1 MFGAAFT
8 NLHLNISQEQVQFV
22 LTTFFFC
29 LGILSTIVAL
39 YFIMNSRKAYDSYLA
54 EEDDEL
60 NELAYIKMYRS
71 LDYGTAAYNVLQVS
85 MFFSLVTVL
94 PSHDLPLSVFLLAVL
109 TILVGSFCVKTTSKI
124 RNYQI
129 PILATPKEVLDYLET
144 YDEGEKQA
152 EMAEAYLIL
161 FKLNQLILPS
171 VYIILFALS
180 IILGEVQLVGV
191 LITALIHLYINI
203 AQLRKTKRYFK

>member
-1 MFGAAFT
+1 MKKKHLLLLLGSLLLGGLIGMFGVAFT

-71 LDYGTAAYNVLQVS
+71 LDYGTVAYNVLQVS

-129 PILATPKEVLDYLET
+129 SILATPKEVLDYLET

-152 EMAEAYLIL
+152 EMY
-161 FKLNQLILPS
+161 
-171 VYIILFALS
+171 
-180 IILGEVQLVGV
+180 
-191 LITALIHLYINI
+191 
-203 AQLRKTKRYFK
+203 

>member
-1 MFGAAFT
+1 
-8 NLHLNISQEQVQFV
+8 
-22 LTTFFFC
+22 
-29 LGILSTIVAL
+29 
-39 YFIMNSRKAYDSYLA
+39 
-54 EEDDEL
+54 
-60 NELAYIKMYRS
+60 MYRS
-71 LDYGTAAYNVLQVS
+71 LDYGTVAYNVLQVS

-109 TILVGSFCVKTTSKI
+109 TILVGSFCIKTTSKI

-129 PILATPKEVLDYLET
+129 SILATPKEVLDYLET

-171 VYIILFALS
+171 VYIFLFALS

>member
-1 MFGAAFT
+1 M
-8 NLHLNISQEQVQFV
+8 
-22 LTTFFFC
+22 
-29 LGILSTIVAL
+29 
-39 YFIMNSRKAYDSYLA
+39 
-54 EEDDEL
+54 
-60 NELAYIKMYRS
+60 
-71 LDYGTAAYNVLQVS
+71 
-85 MFFSLVTVL
+85 L

-124 RNYQI
+124 RNYQLS
-129 PILATPKEVLDYLET
+129 ILATPKEVLDYLET

-180 IILGEVQLVGV
+180 IIVGV
-191 LITALIHLYINI
+191 LITAVIHLYINI

>member
-1 MFGAAFT
+1 
-8 NLHLNISQEQVQFV
+8 
-22 LTTFFFC
+22 
-29 LGILSTIVAL
+29 
-39 YFIMNSRKAYDSYLA
+39 
-54 EEDDEL
+54 
-60 NELAYIKMYRS
+60 
-71 LDYGTAAYNVLQVS
+71 

-94 PSHDLPLSVFLLAVL
+94 PSHGLPLSVFLLAVL

-129 PILATPKEVLDYLET
+129 SILATPKEVLDYLET

-191 LITALIHLYINI
+191 LITAVIHLYINI